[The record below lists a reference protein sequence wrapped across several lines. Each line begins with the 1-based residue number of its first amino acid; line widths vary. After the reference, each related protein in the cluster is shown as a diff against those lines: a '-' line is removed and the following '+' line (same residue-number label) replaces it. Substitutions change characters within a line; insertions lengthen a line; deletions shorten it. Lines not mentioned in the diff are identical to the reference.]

1 MRAYVD
7 TSILTGAYC
16 AEPGSARS
24 QKVLQRYMPVI
35 SRLTCLEF
43 SSSVARK
50 LRMKTFSK
58 TEALRVIHQFH
69 SHLQQDIFELKPV
82 QDMHLVL
89 AGEWI
94 DLFATGLRPLDAMH
108 LAIAHSNKLLLVTAD
123 VSLAKSARQLGAA
136 VERI

>member
-1 MRAYVD
+1 LKAYID
-7 TSILTGAYC
+7 TSVLTGAYC

-24 QKVLQRYMPVI
+24 QKALQRYTPVI

-69 SHLQQDIFELKPV
+69 SHLEQDIFEV
-82 QDMHLVL
+82 AAVRDMHLAL
-89 AGEWI
+89 ANEWI
-94 DLFATGLRPLDAMH
+94 DSFVTALRPLDAVH
-108 LAIAHSNKLLLVTAD
+108 LAIAHSNQLLLVTAD
-123 VSLAKSARQLGAA
+123 AVLARSAKKLGTA